1 MSYQT
6 HDLSEWAAVLSLGV
20 GVHGAFSAPYFL
32 FVDATA
38 RDFDPRPAVR
48 RAIESG
54 RMDSVLCA
62 VANAK
67 YDARAAA
74 ARARHIPRDAA
85 ITTAAL
91 LMLLSPAPKGALR

>member
-1 MSYQT
+1 MSHT
-6 HDLSEWAAVLSLGV
+6 HDLTEWAAFLSLGV

-32 FVDATA
+32 FVNATRA
-38 RDFDPRPAVR
+38 DFDPRPAVR

-54 RMDSVLCA
+54 RVDPLLVA

-67 YDARAAA
+67 YDAHRVADRAK
-74 ARARHIPRDAA
+74 HIPRDAA

-91 LMLLSPAPKGALR
+91 LALLIPTAPEATR